1 MMYIGADPVMTA
13 VVVAGIFIY
22 YAFKG
27 SGKKHNDVP
36 LNKMSDGRDFSE
48 WYMDL
53 CEKNRKN
60 NENRLEEIRYQ
71 KWLLEHRQD

>member
-1 MMYIGADPVMTA
+1 MYMPDPTMTLLI
-13 VVVAGIFIY
+13 VVIMFIY

-27 SGKKHNDVP
+27 SGEKGNDVP
-36 LNKMSDGRDFSE
+36 LNKMRDGRDFSE

-53 CEKNRKN
+53 CEKNRKK